1 MEIDPKVNAEAMCRV
16 VADLFGYDYDKLPEH
31 RHVWNCWK
39 PTKSEIRKKALALLT
54 EIRKNK

>member
-1 MEIDPKVNAEAMCRV
+1 MWTPEARSMCRV
-16 VADLFGYDYDKLPEH
+16 VADLFGYDYEKLPEY
-31 RHVWNCWK
+31 RHALNFWK